1 MAVVRAGWA
10 RMIVAGVGASL
21 LLHAGVWLEA
31 WAQTGVDVPIQ
42 AFVFQPTT
50 ITVPAGTTV
59 TWTNHDPVAH
69 TVTDVNQAWDS
80 GLFEESATFS
90 MTFDTPGT
98 YTYYCIPHPIMI
110 GTIEVTG

>member
-1 MAVVRAGWA
+1 MAMLRAGWA
-10 RMIVAGVGASL
+10 RMMIAGAGAVL
-21 LLHAGVWLEA
+21 LLQVGVWTDA
-31 WAQTGVDVPIQ
+31 RAQSSTEVPIQ

-50 ITVPAGTTV
+50 VTVPVGTTI

-80 GLFEESATFS
+80 GLFEENGTYS

-98 YTYYCIPHPIMI
+98 YTYYCIPHPIMT